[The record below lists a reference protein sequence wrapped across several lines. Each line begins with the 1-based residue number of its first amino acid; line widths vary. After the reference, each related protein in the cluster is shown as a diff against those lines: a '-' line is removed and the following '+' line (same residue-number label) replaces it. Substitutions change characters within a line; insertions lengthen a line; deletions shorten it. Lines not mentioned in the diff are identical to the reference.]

1 MNSTY
6 LKPTTLKPTIKI
18 QGAVFLDRDGTII
31 KEVNYLSR
39 IQDIELLPQAA
50 KAIAKLNQKQIPVIL
65 VSNQSGIARGKFTEN
80 FVSETHRHLQEM
92 LKRENAHL
100 DDFFFCPHH
109 PKAGASPYKKVC
121 NCRKPAP
128 GLLYEA
134 AARHHLD
141 LAKSYV
147 IGDKLIDVELAL
159 RVNGKGL
166 LVETG
171 HGKSEKEG
179 IAKGK
184 IKPNFIAADLYDAV
198 DWILQRMKDET
209 IENPR

>member
-1 MNSTY
+1 MSNSPTPKS
-6 LKPTTLKPTIKI
+6 KPRM
-18 QGAVFLDRDGTII
+18 AVFIDRDGTII

-39 IQDIELLPQAA
+39 LQDVELLPGAA
-50 KAIAKLNQKQIPVIL
+50 AAIAKLNQLRIPVIL
-65 VSNQSGIARGKFTEN
+65 VSNQSGIARGKFNEN
-80 FVSETHRHLQEM
+80 FVNKTHLYLQKLLAHEG
-92 LKRENAHL
+92 AHL

-109 PKAGASPYKKVC
+109 PEAGIAPYKKIC

-128 GLLYEA
+128 GLLHEA

-159 RVNGKGL
+159 RVRGKGV

-171 HGKSEKEG
+171 HGEDEKEN
-179 IAKGK
+179 IDKSK
-184 IKPNFIAADLYDAV
+184 IRPDFIAPDLDNAV
-198 DWILQRMKDET
+198 SWILEKRK
-209 IENPR
+209 